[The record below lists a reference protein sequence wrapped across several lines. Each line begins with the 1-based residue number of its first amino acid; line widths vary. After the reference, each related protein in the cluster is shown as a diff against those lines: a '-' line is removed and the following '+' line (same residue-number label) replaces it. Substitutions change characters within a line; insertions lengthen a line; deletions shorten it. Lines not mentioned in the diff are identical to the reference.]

1 MANISLKTQDPQ
13 NRLASLPLLQPT
25 LQAAVDYLDRLLVFR
40 GTLDVEIIV
49 ETTATGRFAA
59 TGDTSF
65 AGRRNEL
72 DTWESA
78 YLAES
83 RTGVDPNPSQS
94 DVTIYIDPGSSYLA
108 HL

>member
-49 ETTATGRFAA
+49 ETTATGRFVACLLY
-59 TGDTSF
+59 TS
-65 AGRRNEL
+65 NL
-72 DTWESA
+72 
-78 YLAES
+78 
-83 RTGVDPNPSQS
+83 
-94 DVTIYIDPGSSYLA
+94 
-108 HL
+108 